1 VLLPLSTKESSM
13 AYVKQVDR
21 EDEWDRLV
29 SYYKRNPLPLLD
41 REWDKV
47 EVSEFFD
54 LKGSLGHLSAEEE
67 E

>member
-21 EDEWDRLV
+21 EDEWNRLV

-54 LKGSLGHLSAEEE
+54 LKGSLGHLSVEEE
-67 E
+67 